1 MREEEAR
8 MDLLHDNHMEEAETT
23 ERQARV
29 AKEEAARLETGE
41 RGCYLNFPKI

>member
-29 AKEEAARLETGE
+29 AKEEAARLALSSIVQ
-41 RGCYLNFPKI
+41 YIVI